1 VSAFEKISSHLENAI
16 QATSS
21 LQLTLEKEFE
31 SLKTQDLETFQ
42 NVQPEKISLL
52 KSLQLFDQQKNKFLL
67 SQSQNPDQAVELEKL
82 LPEPDGKKWLIFLE
96 GLKKCDELHRKV
108 DFYLTQKIK
117 TTNAILDILQI
128 NKSHNA
134 TQLYDAYGNNKLSTI
149 GNKITEA

>member
-1 VSAFEKISSHLENAI
+1 MSASENFSTHLENAI

-31 SLKTQDLETFQ
+31 SLKTQDFETFQ

-82 LPEPDGKKWLIFLE
+82 LPEPDGKKWLLFLE
-96 GLKKCDELHRKV
+96 GLKTCDELHRKV
-108 DFYLTQKIK
+108 DFYLMQKIK

>member
-1 VSAFEKISSHLENAI
+1 MNTAESFSAYLENAV
-16 QATSS
+16 QAISS

-31 SLKTQDLETFQ
+31 SLKSQDLETFQ
-42 NVQPEKISLL
+42 SVQPEKISLL
-52 KSLQLFDQQKNKFLL
+52 KSLQHFDQQKNQYLL
-67 SQSQNPDQAVELEKL
+67 SQSQNPDQIIELEKL
-82 LPEPDGKKWLIFLE
+82 LPESDGKIWLTFLE
-96 GLKKCDELHRKV
+96 GLKVCDELHRKV

>member
-1 VSAFEKISSHLENAI
+1 MSASENFSTQLENAI

-21 LQLTLEKEFE
+21 LKLTLEKEFE

-52 KSLQLFDQQKNKFLL
+52 KSLQLFDQQKNTFLL
-67 SQSQNPDQAVELEKL
+67 SQSQNPDQVVELEKL

-96 GLKKCDELHRKV
+96 GLKKCDEIHRKV

>member
-1 VSAFEKISSHLENAI
+1 MSASENFSIHLVNAI

-42 NVQPEKISLL
+42 NIQPEKISLL
-52 KSLQLFDQQKNKFLL
+52 KSLQIFDQQKNTFLL
-67 SQSQNPDQAVELEKL
+67 SQSQSPDQAVELEKL

-96 GLKKCDELHRKV
+96 SLKTCDELHRKV

-117 TTNAILDILQI
+117 TTNQILDILQI

>member
-1 VSAFEKISSHLENAI
+1 VSAPENFSTHLENAI

-21 LQLTLEKEFE
+21 LQLILEKEFE

-42 NVQPEKISLL
+42 NVQSEKISLL
-52 KSLQLFDQQKNKFLL
+52 KSLQLFDQQKNTFLL

-96 GLKKCDELHRKV
+96 GLKTCDELHRKV

>member
-1 VSAFEKISSHLENAI
+1 MSASENFSTHLENAI

-21 LQLTLEKEFE
+21 LKLTLEKEFE